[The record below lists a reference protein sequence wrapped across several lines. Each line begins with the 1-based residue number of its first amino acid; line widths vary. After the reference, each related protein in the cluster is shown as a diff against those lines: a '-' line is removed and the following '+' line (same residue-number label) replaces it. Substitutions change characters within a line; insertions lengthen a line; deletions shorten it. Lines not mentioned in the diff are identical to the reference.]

1 MAEKDFTV
9 LIIGRENV
17 GKSSLFNKLV
27 GEHKSIIDDFPGVT
41 RDKIYG
47 VAEWLGKKFTLV
59 DTGGILFE
67 EENIIKKKV
76 LDKIY
81 EVMDE
86 ANMALFVVDVRDGLV
101 PDDKAIYDFLK
112 KSGMPFIVVV
122 NKVDEKSL
130 ENNAYEFYKMGVDKL
145 FLISAEHSI
154 GLDSILDYIAEQI
167 GDIKNHEKK
176 DDNEERIIK
185 ITIAGRENVGKSSLF
200 NAIVNE
206 ERSIVTEIPGT
217 TRDAIDSLI
226 EISGKKF
233 IIIDTAGIKK
243 RKNISKKVE
252 EYSIGRTFANIKRS
266 DILLYVFDAM
276 EEISEIDKKAIDY
289 ALENFKGIIFVVN
302 KWDIV
307 KGKRK
312 NIKEMKEKYIEYI
325 RKKIKFAD
333 FVPIIFVSA
342 KQKEGLNELFDIVFY
357 VENQYNFRVKTAIL
371 NKVFTEAIFRK
382 TPESV
387 SGRLKIYYITQV
399 GVRPP
404 EFAVFVNKKEK
415 IKENYIKYIEKN
427 LREKF
432 SFEGVPLKI
441 KIKLKKKKGE
451 NI

>member
-1 MAEKDFTV
+1 MKEKDFTV

-17 GKSSLFNKLV
+17 GKSTLFNKLI

-67 EENIIKKKV
+67 KEDIIKTEVLKK
-76 LDKIY
+76 IQ
-81 EVMDE
+81 EVMNE
-86 ANMALFVVDVRDGLV
+86 ADLALLVVDARDGLV
-101 PDDKAIYDFLK
+101 PDDKMIYNFLK
-112 KSGMPFIVVV
+112 KSGLQFLTVV
-122 NKVDEKSL
+122 NKVDDKLL
-130 ENNAYEFYKMGVDKL
+130 ENNAYEFYKLGVEKL
-145 FLISAEHSI
+145 FLVSAEHSL
-154 GLDSILDYIAEQI
+154 GLDAVLDYIVKQMKN
-167 GDIKNHEKK
+167 IKNKTSEEKK
-176 DDNEERIIK
+176 DEIIK

-200 NAIVNE
+200 NAILNE

-243 RKNISKKVE
+243 RKNISGKVE
-252 EYSIGRTFANIKRS
+252 QYSIGRTFANIKRS
-266 DILLYVFDAM
+266 DMVLYLLDAM

-289 ALENFKGIIFVVN
+289 ALKNYKGLIFVVN

-307 KGKRK
+307 RQKRK
-312 NIKEMKEKYIEYI
+312 NIKEMKEKFFEYI

-333 FVPIIFVSA
+333 FIPIVFVSA
-342 KQKEGLNELFDIVFY
+342 KEKQGLNELFDIVFY
-357 VENQYNFRVKTAIL
+357 VENQYNFRVKTSIL
-371 NKVFTEAIFRK
+371 NRVFAETVFRK
-382 TPESV
+382 TPQSA
-387 SGRLKIYYITQV
+387 SGNLKIYYITQV

-404 EFAVFVNKKEK
+404 EFVVFVNKKEK

-427 LREKF
+427 LRNKF
-432 SFEGVPLKI
+432 GFEGVPLKI
-441 KIKLKKKKGE
+441 KVKLKIKKGE
-451 NI
+451 NL